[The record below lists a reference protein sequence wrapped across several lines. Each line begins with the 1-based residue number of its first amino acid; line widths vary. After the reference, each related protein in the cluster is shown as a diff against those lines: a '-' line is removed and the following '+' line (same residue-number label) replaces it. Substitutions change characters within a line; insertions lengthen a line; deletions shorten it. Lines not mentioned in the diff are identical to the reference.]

1 MSDYYEVLG
10 VSQSATTEEIKKAYR
25 KLARE
30 LHPDINPDPDAQ
42 EKFKAVTHAYE
53 VLGDPQ
59 EREKYDRGGD
69 QGIGLGDIFDT
80 FFGGGQRGPKSR
92 AQRGQDALLR
102 VDLTLKEAIFG
113 VSKTMTITTAVVC
126 PTCEGSCAQPG
137 TSVQVCDICRG
148 SGSISRQVQSFMG
161 TVVTSQ
167 PCGSCRGTGEVIP
180 HPCSKCRAQG
190 RVRENRELNLDIP
203 AGVQD
208 GMRLHLPGEGEVG
221 FAGGPAG
228 DLYLEVS
235 VSADP
240 VFARDGD
247 DLVARLEVPFID
259 AILGA
264 DVELES
270 FDGVETIS
278 VKPGTQTGEKIV
290 IKAKGANKLRGS
302 GRGNLIL
309 ETYVSVPEKV
319 DKKQRQLIDQLKGM
333 TKDQAGLRERRQGFG
348 FGRK

>member
-10 VSQSATTEEIKKAYR
+10 VSESATTEEIKKAYR

-30 LHPDINPDPDAQ
+30 LHPDINPDPEAQ
-42 EKFKAVTHAYE
+42 ERFKAVTHAYE
-53 VLGDPQ
+53 VLSDPQ

-69 QGIGLGDIFDT
+69 QGVGFGDIFET

-92 AQRGQDALLR
+92 SQRGQDALLR
-102 VDLTLKEAIFG
+102 VDLDLKEAIFG
-113 VSKTMTITTAVVC
+113 ASKTMTITTAVLC

-137 TSVQVCDICRG
+137 TSVEVCDICRG

-180 HPCSKCRAQG
+180 HPCQKCRAQG

-235 VSADP
+235 VSPDP

-247 DLVARLEVPFID
+247 DLIARLEVPYIE

-270 FDGVETIS
+270 FDGVEAIS
-278 VKPGTQTGEKIV
+278 IKPGTQTGEKLV
-290 IKAKGANKLRGS
+290 IKGKGATKLRGS
-302 GRGNLIL
+302 GRGNLVL
-309 ETYVSVPEKV
+309 EVYVSVPEKL
-319 DKKQRQLIDQLKGM
+319 DKKQRQLFQELRELSKE
-333 TKDQAGLRERRQGFG
+333 KSGLRQRKQAFG
-348 FGRK
+348 FGKK

>member
-10 VSQSATTEEIKKAYR
+10 VSQNATTEEIKKAYR

-30 LHPDINPDPDAQ
+30 LHPDINPDEDAQ
-42 EKFKAVTHAYE
+42 ERFKAVTHAYE
-53 VLGDPQ
+53 VLSDPQ
-59 EREKYDRGGD
+59 ERDKYDRGGD
-69 QGIGLGDIFDT
+69 QGVGLGDIFET

-92 AQRGQDALLR
+92 SQRGQDALLR
-102 VDLTLKEAIFG
+102 VDLDLKEAVFG
-113 VSKTMTITTAVVC
+113 ASKTMTITTAVTC
-126 PTCEGSCAQPG
+126 PTCEGNCAQPG
-137 TSVQVCDICRG
+137 TSVEVCDICRG

-180 HPCSKCRAQG
+180 HPCQKCRAQG

-235 VSADP
+235 VNADP
-240 VFARDGD
+240 IFARDGD
-247 DLVARLEVPFID
+247 DLVARLEVPHLD
-259 AILGA
+259 AILGT
-264 DVELES
+264 DIELES
-270 FDGVETIS
+270 FDGVETVNI
-278 VKPGTQTGEKIV
+278 KPGTQTGEKIV
-290 IKAKGANKLRGS
+290 IKGKGAAKLRGS
-302 GRGNLIL
+302 GRGNLVL
-309 ETYVSVPEKV
+309 ETYVSVPQKL
-319 DKKQRQLIDQLKGM
+319 DKKQKQLIQELRSM
-333 TKDQAGLRERRQGFG
+333 NKDKSGLLPRRQGFG
-348 FGRK
+348 FSKK

>member
-10 VSQSATTEEIKKAYR
+10 VSQNATTEEIKKAYR

-30 LHPDINPDPDAQ
+30 LHPDINPDPEAQ
-42 EKFKAVTHAYE
+42 ERFKAVTHAYE
-53 VLGDPQ
+53 VLSDPQ
-59 EREKYDRGGD
+59 QRDKYDRGGD
-69 QGIGLGDIFDT
+69 QGVGLGDIFET

-102 VDLTLKEAIFG
+102 VDLDLKEAIFG
-113 VSKTMTITTAVVC
+113 ANKTMTITTAVLC
-126 PTCEGSCAQPG
+126 PNCEGSCAQPG

-180 HPCSKCRAQG
+180 HPCQKCRAQG
-190 RVRENRELNLDIP
+190 RVRENRELDLDIP

-208 GMRLHLPGEGEVG
+208 GMRLHLAGEGEVG
-221 FAGGPAG
+221 YAGGPSG

-235 VSADP
+235 VNPDP
-240 VFARDGD
+240 IFARDGD
-247 DLVARLEVPFID
+247 DLVARLEVPYLE

-264 DVELES
+264 NIELES
-270 FDGVETIS
+270 FDGTESVE
-278 VKPGTQTGEKIV
+278 VKPGIQTGEKIV
-290 IKAKGANKLRGS
+290 LKGKGATKLRGS

-309 ETYVSVPEKV
+309 EAHVSVPQKLSKKEK
-319 DKKQRQLIDQLKGM
+319 QLIEELKGLSKE
-333 TKDQAGLRERRQGFG
+333 TAGLRQRRLGFG

>member
-10 VSQSATTEEIKKAYR
+10 VSQNATTEEIKKAYR
-25 KLARE
+25 KLARQ
-30 LHPDINPDPDAQ
+30 LHPDINPDEQAQ
-42 EKFKAVTHAYE
+42 ERFKAVTHAYE
-53 VLGDPQ
+53 VLSDEQ
-59 EREKYDRGGD
+59 ERAKYDRGGD
-69 QGIGLGDIFDT
+69 QGVGLGDIFET

-102 VDLTLKEAIFG
+102 VDLDLKEAIFG
-113 VSKTMTITTAVVC
+113 ASKTMTITTAVVC

-137 TSVQVCDICRG
+137 TSVETCDICRG

-180 HPCSKCRAQG
+180 HPCQKCRAQG
-190 RVRENRELNLDIP
+190 RVRENRELDLDIP

-221 FAGGPAG
+221 FAGGPSG

-235 VSADP
+235 VNADP

-247 DLVARLEVPFID
+247 DLVARLEIPHLD
-259 AILGA
+259 AILGT
-264 DVELES
+264 DLELES
-270 FDGVETIS
+270 FDGIETVNI
-278 VKPGTQTGEKIV
+278 KPGTQTGEKIV
-290 IKAKGANKLRGS
+290 LKGRGASKLRGS
-302 GRGNLIL
+302 GRGNLVL
-309 ETYVSVPEKV
+309 ETYVSIPQKI
-319 DKKQRQLIDQLKGM
+319 DKKQKELVHQLR
-333 TKDQAGLRERRQGFG
+333 GLSKEKSGLLPRRQGFG
-348 FGRK
+348 FGKK

>member
-10 VSQSATTEEIKKAYR
+10 VSQNATTEEIKKAYR

-42 EKFKAVTHAYE
+42 ERFKAVTHAYE
-53 VLGDPQ
+53 VLSDPQ
-59 EREKYDRGGD
+59 ERDKYDRGGD
-69 QGIGLGDIFDT
+69 QGVGLGDIFET

-102 VDLTLKEAIFG
+102 VDLDLKEAIFG
-113 VSKTMTITTAVVC
+113 VSKTMTITTAVLC

-180 HPCSKCRAQG
+180 HPCQKCRAQG

-208 GMRLHLPGEGEVG
+208 GMRLHLAGEGEVG
-221 FAGGPAG
+221 FAGGPSG

-235 VSADP
+235 VNPDP
-240 VFARDGD
+240 IFARDGD
-247 DLVARLEVPFID
+247 DLVARLEVPYVD
-259 AILGA
+259 AILGS
-264 DVELES
+264 DIELES
-270 FDGVETIS
+270 FDGIETIE
-278 VKPGTQTGEKIV
+278 VKPGIQTGEKIV
-290 IKAKGANKLRGS
+290 IKGKGATKLRGS
-302 GRGNLIL
+302 GRGNLVL
-309 ETYVSVPEKV
+309 EAHVSVPQKLSKKEK
-319 DKKQRQLIDQLKGM
+319 QLVQELRGLSKEF
-333 TKDQAGLRERRQGFG
+333 AGLRERRQGFG